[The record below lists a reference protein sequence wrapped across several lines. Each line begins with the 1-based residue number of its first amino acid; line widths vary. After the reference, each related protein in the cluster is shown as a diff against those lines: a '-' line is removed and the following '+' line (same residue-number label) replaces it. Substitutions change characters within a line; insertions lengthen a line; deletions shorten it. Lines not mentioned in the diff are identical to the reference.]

1 MGVMITSLRV
11 PSTDGIHTLA
21 GIAALP
27 QGKARAILH
36 IVHGM
41 TEHISRYTPTM
52 RALAEEGILC
62 VGYDNLGHGY
72 TAKEGEH
79 GFIASRD
86 GHLLLAKDVAAFA
99 AAVKARF
106 GADLPYVLMG
116 HSMGSFIVRLAAAT
130 TFCPDRLILMGT
142 GGKNPL
148 AGVALGL
155 IALVRRLYG
164 ERHVSKFI
172 DKLAFGSYN
181 DRFKSEGNERNLWLT
196 TDAAVRK
203 RYAADPLCAF
213 RFSVSAMG
221 DLIRL
226 LKYTNAP
233 SWYRMIDRNLPIL
246 LVAGEEDP
254 VGAYGKGVREVYDRL
269 IQTGHRA
276 EIKLYPGAR
285 HEILNDHSRTEVLRD
300 LLAFIPKEQKG
311 ETR

>member
-21 GIAALP
+21 GIAAIP
-27 QGKARAILH
+27 SGKPRAILH

-52 RALAEEGILC
+52 RALAETGILC

-72 TAKEGEH
+72 TAREGEH
-79 GFIASRD
+79 GFIASHN
-86 GHLLLAKDVAAFA
+86 GHALLAGDVAAFA
-99 AAVKARF
+99 VAVKARF
-106 GADLPYVLMG
+106 GSALPYVLMG

-130 TFCPDRLILMGT
+130 TFRPDKLILMGT

-155 IALVRRLYG
+155 IALVRRRYG

-181 DRFKSEGNERNLWLT
+181 DRFKKEGNERNLWLT
-196 TDAAVRK
+196 TDADVRK

-226 LKYTNAP
+226 LKYTNDAA
-233 SWYRMIDRNLPIL
+233 WYRTLDKTIPIL

-269 IQTGHRA
+269 IKTEHDAR
-276 EIKLYPGAR
+276 IKLYPGAR
-285 HEILNDHSRTEVLRD
+285 HEILNDFTRAQVITDLRD
-300 LLAFIPKEQKG
+300 FILG
-311 ETR
+311 